1 MDSLIIREA
10 QLKDAAGIAK
20 VQVKTW
26 QTAYKGQMPE
36 SYLITGASL
45 R

>member
-20 VQVKTW
+20 VQVETW